1 MKPTRVI
8 YDGLPPGTHTWIF
21 EEGAGEQAMCTDH
34 GVIKTLK
41 ANADGSPRKELPKKC
56 DQAALNFGVPG
67 VAYMCGKATT
77 RQPCITVTGRPDVF
91 PNDVIEVADLND
103 PNSHRATMARQA
115 IASGQARML
124 KDGETAP
131 AMAPASTS

>member
-21 EEGAGEQAMCTDH
+21 AEGAGEQAVCPEH
-34 GVIKTLK
+34 GVRKTVK
-41 ANADGSPRKELPKKC
+41 ANADGSPRRDLPSLCDVVGADGACKKKLERL
-56 DQAALNFGVPG
+56 ASV
-67 VAYMCGKATT
+67 
-77 RQPCITVTGRPDVF
+77 TVTGRPDVF

-103 PNSHRATMARQA
+103 PASHRAYLARDA
-115 IASGQARML
+115 IARGLAHVL

-131 AMAPASTS
+131 ARPGS